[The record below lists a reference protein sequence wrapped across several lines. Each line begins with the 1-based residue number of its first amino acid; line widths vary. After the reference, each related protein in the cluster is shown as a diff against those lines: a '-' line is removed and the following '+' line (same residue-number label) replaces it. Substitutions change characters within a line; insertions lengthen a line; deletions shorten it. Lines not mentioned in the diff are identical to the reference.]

1 MIQAVVFDMDG
12 VIFDS
17 ERLVI
22 ECWKKVAGEKGFTG
36 VEDVCCICLGT
47 NDVQTRAKF
56 LEVYGE
62 DFPYDTYEREMAGLF
77 HEKADGGQL
86 PKKAGVDEL
95 LTFLKERGLKIAL
108 ATSSKER
115 TVRREIEEAGL
126 LSYFDAIVCG
136 DMIRRSKPEPDIYL
150 KACECLQVE
159 PENACAV
166 EDSFNGVRS
175 ATRAGLSCI
184 MVPDIKQPDEE
195 MRELACCI
203 LPSLLEVKEYLKER
217 LAEEQV

>member
-86 PKKAGVDEL
+86 PKKAGVDAL
-95 LTFLKERGLKIAL
+95 LTFLKERGLMIAL

-159 PENACAV
+159 LRMPAPWKIPLTACVPPQEQDFPASWCRTSNSRMRRCGSWPAV
-166 EDSFNGVRS
+166 YF
-175 ATRAGLSCI
+175 
-184 MVPDIKQPDEE
+184 
-195 MRELACCI
+195 
-203 LPSLLEVKEYLKER
+203 LPCWK
-217 LAEEQV
+217 